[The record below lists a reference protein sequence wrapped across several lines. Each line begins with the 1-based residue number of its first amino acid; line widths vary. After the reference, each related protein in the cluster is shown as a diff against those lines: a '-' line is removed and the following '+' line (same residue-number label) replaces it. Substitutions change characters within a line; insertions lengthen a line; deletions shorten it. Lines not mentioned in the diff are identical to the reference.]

1 MIIDSGLVV
10 PATDIDAWLQAWTRR
25 DLLAFLAQAGVRAP
39 KSWSK
44 ERLAEIAKADCE
56 PAVRARM
63 EEYGAVELAPAQAE
77 AAGRLAA
84 YIDDV
89 KETWRVW
96 LGFGT
101 GVRRVL
107 RRSEEPDLELEPHQ

>member
-1 MIIDSGLVV
+1 
-10 PATDIDAWLQAWTRR
+10 LQAWTRR
-25 DLLAFLAQAGVRAP
+25 DLLAFLGQAGVRAP

-44 ERLAEIAKADCE
+44 ERLAEIAKSDCE
-56 PAVRARM
+56 PVVRSRM
-63 EEYGAVELAPAQAE
+63 EEYGAVALAPAHAE

-84 YIDDV
+84 YISDV

-101 GVRRVL
+101 GVRRLL
-107 RRSEEPDLELEPHQ
+107 RRSEEPTETVPQEQGLHP